1 MPECINLTRLKQYT
15 QIQIVSEIVV
25 LAQHLARTYE
35 ILAIHEVS
43 ETLAQQRINALRLSR
58 AQVCKTFTFGFL
70 CGALSA
76 TIVLL
81 WLIFGEAS
89 THG

>member
-15 QIQIVSEIVV
+15 QIQIVSAIVV

-35 ILAIHEVS
+35 ILAIHEVP

-70 CGALSA
+70 CGP